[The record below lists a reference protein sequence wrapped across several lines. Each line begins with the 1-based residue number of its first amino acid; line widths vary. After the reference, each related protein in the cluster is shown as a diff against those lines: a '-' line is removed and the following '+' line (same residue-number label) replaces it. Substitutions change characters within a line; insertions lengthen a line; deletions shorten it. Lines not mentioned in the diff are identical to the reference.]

1 MRARI
6 LSLAALALSACQ
18 GEPTPAPL
26 EPQEPQAEPAPEPD
40 PTAVDANAPATWPL
54 VVDLDFTSAEQLTHF
69 AFSDDAGWRWSE
81 AEGALELHARCDYA
95 PPHRSPH
102 GIALLSA
109 WELGAF
115 DIEFEVRQS
124 GREYGHRDLCF
135 FTGFQGPASYYYTH
149 LATTP
154 DDHANNV
161 FVVDEAPRVRLC
173 EVPAEGTQWGDD
185 GSWHT
190 VRLERRLDPPRFS
203 VYFDGGAEPVLETED
218 ARFARGR
225 VGFGSFDDT
234 GLLRSLRIWSPDAT
248 ASDAASPFAGEAGG
262 E

>member
-1 MRARI
+1 MSAVRRTLQRGLVLSALVAVACAGGPRRHVPI
-6 LSLAALALSACQ
+6 PVVIYRQDFATADSLA
-18 GEPTPAPL
+18 GL
-26 EPQEPQAEPAPEPD
+26 E
-40 PTAVDANAPATWPL
+40 
-54 VVDLDFTSAEQLTHF
+54 
-69 AFSDDAGWRWSE
+69 FSDRAAWQHFQGPE
-81 AEGALELHARCDYA
+81 GGALELVGASDYS
-95 PPHRSPH
+95 PPVRSPRNV
-102 GIALLSA
+102 ALVLDRSFGSFTLDV
-109 WELGAF
+109 EM
-115 DIEFEVRQS
+115 RQT

-248 ASDAASPFAGEAGG
+248 ASVAASPFAGEAGG